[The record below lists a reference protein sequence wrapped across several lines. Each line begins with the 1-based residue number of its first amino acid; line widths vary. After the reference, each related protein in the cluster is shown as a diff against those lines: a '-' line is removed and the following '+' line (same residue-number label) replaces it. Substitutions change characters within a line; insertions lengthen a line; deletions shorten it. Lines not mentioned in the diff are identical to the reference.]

1 MVVAEILGVLQ
12 GLDKYLSWR
21 ILCPSFFLTS
31 GILILEKILSLSII
45 LDIMN
50 ETARMIIGWVW
61 VLSVLGISYKFL
73 VVIFERRIQCI
84 LEERRQRQEDET
96 LKRAKDKELSEL
108 VNTLSPKEK
117 ELLRYMIENPAG
129 ATWLPVEDAT
139 ALSMYSQKCIYPIW
153 NGSSLRGNYEE
164 GSAQCF
170 LYVLSGELKSKAAI
184 VRDQMKEVKVSECYE
199 KYNREA

>member
-1 MVVAEILGVLQ
+1 MNIEWL
-12 GLDKYLSWR
+12 
-21 ILCPSFFLTS
+21 
-31 GILILEKILSLSII
+31 
-45 LDIMN
+45 N
-50 ETARMIIGWVW
+50 ETARKIIGWVW

-73 VVIFERRIQCI
+73 VALVLKFVRVVQSTI
-84 LEERRQRQEDET
+84 EEKRLRLEDET

-170 LYVLSGELKSKAAI
+170 LYVLSGELKRKAAI